1 MVFTPGSARDRI
13 LLATASARS
22 LPSLTCGTTGGG
34 VVKAIGVWPATVE
47 PIANPAL
54 LNGICTRS
62 RPSDRRN
69 CSPTRCPGVPV
80 PGDAKLYLPGLA
92 LIRATKSLT
101 VSTGSDGLTESTS
114 GEVTAIVTGSKSL

>member
-1 MVFTPGSARDRI
+1 MVGTSGSAGDRL
-13 LLATASARS
+13 LLATARARS

-69 CSPTRCPGVPV
+69 CSPTRRAGVPV
-80 PGDAKLYLPGLA
+80 PGEAKLYLPGVDLM
-92 LIRATKSLT
+92 RATRSL
-101 VSTGSDGLTESTS
+101 
-114 GEVTAIVTGSKSL
+114 